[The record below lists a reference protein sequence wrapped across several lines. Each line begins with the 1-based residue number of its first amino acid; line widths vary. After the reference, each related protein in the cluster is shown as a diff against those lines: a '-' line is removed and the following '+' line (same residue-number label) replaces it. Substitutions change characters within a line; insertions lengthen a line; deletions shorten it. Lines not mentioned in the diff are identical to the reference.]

1 MAGRV
6 SIGDFAV
13 MAHLSRKALRH
24 YHEMGV
30 LVPAHIDAHTGYRF
44 YDTGQ
49 VDHAHI
55 IRRFRELDMPIPDIK
70 ALLAADD
77 GATRNE
83 IITAHL
89 RRMEEQL
96 AQTRGTVT
104 ELRELLDP
112 VRAPAHITVRR
123 EPAVEVWA
131 VSTTVYGS
139 QIGAWFTASVETL
152 ERALSDA
159 GVSIDGAMGGV
170 YDRELFAGESGRA
183 TLYVPV
189 PHSVP
194 APPTV
199 QARTVP
205 AQELAVLVHQGSQA
219 GIDRSYGELGAYV
232 YEHLISHEGPIRERY
247 VGAPPSDLGAF
258 TATEIG
264 WPILATTSPGSPPRS
279 AGVCEI

>member
-44 YDTGQ
+44 YDTSQ

-55 IRRFRELDMPIPDIK
+55 IRRFRELDMHIPDIR
-70 ALLAADD
+70 ALLVADD
-77 GATRNE
+77 GAMRNE

-96 AQTRGTVT
+96 AQTRDAVT

-112 VRAPAHITVRR
+112 VRAPAHIEVRR
-123 EPAVEVWA
+123 EPATEVWA
-131 VSTTVYGS
+131 VNTTVHSS
-139 QIGAWFTASVETL
+139 QIGAWFAASVETL

-170 YDRELFAGESGRA
+170 YDRELFAGEDGRA

-189 PHSVP
+189 PESAP
-194 APPTV
+194 APASVEKQTIP
-199 QARTVP
+199 Q
-205 AQELAVLVHQGSQA
+205 QDFAVLVHSGSQA

-247 VGAPPSDLGAF
+247 IGAPSSDLVAF
-258 TATEIG
+258 TATEIC
-264 WPILATTSPGSPPRS
+264 WPILATTSPP
-279 AGVCEI
+279 

>member
-13 MAHLSRKALRH
+13 MTHLSRKALRH
-24 YHEMGV
+24 YHEMGL

-44 YDTGQ
+44 YDTCQ
-49 VDHAHI
+49 VDHARI

-70 ALLAADD
+70 ALLAAGD

-83 IITAHL
+83 IIAAHL

-96 AQTRGTVT
+96 AQTRDAVT

-112 VRAPAHITVRR
+112 VRVPAHIEVRHQ
-123 EPAVEVWA
+123 PATEVWA
-131 VSTTVYGS
+131 VSAEVHSS
-139 QIGAWFTASVETL
+139 QIGAWFAASVDTL
-152 ERALSDA
+152 QRALSDS
-159 GVSIDGAMGGV
+159 GVRIDGAMGGV
-170 YDRELFAGESGRA
+170 YDRELFAGEGGVA

-189 PHSVP
+189 PHTVP
-194 APPTV
+194 VPPTV
-199 QARTVP
+199 QAQTVP
-205 AQELAVLVHQGSQA
+205 AQELAVLMHPGSQA

-232 YEHLISHEGPIRERY
+232 YDHLISHQGPIRERY
-247 VGAPPSDLGAF
+247 VGAPASNIVAF

-264 WPILATTSPGSPPRS
+264 WPILATSPSQPPDP
-279 AGVCEI
+279 